1 MANLFGRTRPLDE
14 ARIVPGGETIGSYTS
29 YLDAQK
35 AVDYLAD
42 EKFPVRHV
50 SIVGNDLKMVER
62 VTGKLSY
69 PRVALTGAMTGAW
82 FGLFIGVMLSFFD
95 SATNAGAPY
104 INVITAVFL
113 GAALWMLFAIIGYA
127 AQRGKRDFTST
138 NQVLASS
145 YDVIVTPDVAME
157 ARRLLAQLPMNS
169 NAVRPQ
175 NYQGQGSQGQ
185 GFQGQGQGSQ
195 GYRPPVQ
202 PPAAGPAPTRPEGW
216 HDPYAPADPAA
227 AEAAGN
233 EPSIHAPTGND
244 RPGQA
249 PLDGPRRG
257 QFPDLPDGR
266 PQYGIRVQSP
276 QPAPSATPAPAPVD
290 PDAPAAPAKPPHAA
304 DPEQ

>member
-1 MANLFGRTRPLDE
+1 MEHMANLFGRTPTVDQGRS
-14 ARIVPGGETIGSYTS
+14 VPTGETIGSYTS

-42 EKFPVRHV
+42 EKFPVRYV

-95 SATNAGAPY
+95 SAANSGQMPLN
-104 INVITAVFL
+104 IMTAVLL

-145 YDVIVTPDVAME
+145 YDVIVAPDVAGE
-157 ARRLLAQLPMNS
+157 ARRLLTQLPMKS
-169 NAVRPQ
+169 NAI
-175 NYQGQGSQGQ
+175 
-185 GFQGQGQGSQ
+185 
-195 GYRPPVQ
+195 RPPQGGHQ
-202 PPAAGPAPTRPEGW
+202 PPSQPPVAGSTPTRPEGW
-216 HDPYAPADPAA
+216 HDPYAPAATASDVPAA
-227 AEAAGN
+227 
-233 EPSIHAPTGND
+233 SND

-249 PLDGPRRG
+249 PLTGPSRG

-266 PQYGIRVQSP
+266 PQYGIRVEPAAAPAEQAP
-276 QPAPSATPAPAPVD
+276 EAPSAQAPAEQ
-290 PDAPAAPAKPPHAA
+290 APAAPAPEPKQPTQPA
-304 DPEQ
+304 DPDGSAKQ

>member
-1 MANLFGRTRPLDE
+1 MANLFGRTPAVDPGRS
-14 ARIVPGGETIGSYTS
+14 VPAGETIGSYTS

-42 EKFPVRHV
+42 EKFPVRYV

-69 PRVALTGAMTGAW
+69 PKVALTGAMTGAW
-82 FGLFIGVMLSFFD
+82 FGLFIGVMLSLFD
-95 SATNAGAPY
+95 SAANAGQMPL
-104 INVITAVFL
+104 NVMTSVLL

-145 YDVIVTPDVAME
+145 YDVIVAPDVAGE
-157 ARRLLAQLPMNS
+157 ARRLLAQLPIKS
-169 NAVRPQ
+169 DAGLPQQGAVHGG
-175 NYQGQGSQGQ
+175 YQ
-185 GFQGQGQGSQ
+185 
-195 GYRPPVQ
+195 PPVQ

-216 HDPYAPADPAA
+216 HDPYAPVPDGGASA
-227 AEAAGN
+227 
-233 EPSIHAPTGND
+233 SSND

-249 PLDGPRRG
+249 PLTGPSRG

-266 PQYGIRVQSP
+266 PQYGIRVEPVQNEATAP
-276 QPAPSATPAPAPVD
+276 TGATAQPEAPEAVVPPETPAAREPQASSGS
-290 PDAPAAPAKPPHAA
+290 A
-304 DPEQ
+304 DSDHSNK

>member
-1 MANLFGRTRPLDE
+1 MNNGGMANLFGRTRPLDE
-14 ARIVPGGETIGSYTS
+14 ARLVPTGETIGSYIS

-42 EKFPVRHV
+42 EKFPVRYV
-50 SIVGNDLKMVER
+50 SIVGNDLKIVER

-69 PRVALTGAMTGAW
+69 PRVALSGAMTGAW

-95 SATNAGAPY
+95 SANNAGAPY
-104 INVITAVFL
+104 LNVFTAVLL

-145 YDVIVTPDVAME
+145 YDVIVAPEVAGE

-169 NAVRPQ
+169 NAQRPVQ
-175 NYQGQGSQGQ
+175 AAPG
-185 GFQGQGQGSQ
+185 Q

-202 PPAAGPAPTRPEGW
+202 PPAAGAAPTRPEGW
-216 HDPYAPADPAA
+216 HDPYAPAEPVADAA
-227 AEAAGN
+227 AGAE
-233 EPSIHAPTGND
+233 STD

-266 PQYGIRVQSP
+266 PQYGIRVEAP
-276 QPAPSATPAPAPVD
+276 KPAGDPAATAPETPAPKAPEN
-290 PDAPAAPAKPPHAA
+290 
-304 DPEQ
+304 PEQ

>member
-14 ARIVPGGETIGSYTS
+14 SRTVPTGERIGSYTS

-95 SATNAGAPY
+95 SASSNAGAPY
-104 INVITAVFL
+104 VNVFTAVLL
-113 GAALWMLFAIIGYA
+113 GAALWLLFAIIGYA

-145 YDVIVTPDVAME
+145 YDVIVTADVAGE

-169 NAVRPQ
+169 TAPRPVP
-175 NYQGQGSQGQ
+175 G
-185 GFQGQGQGSQ
+185 Q
-195 GYRPPVQ
+195 GYRPPAQ
-202 PPAAGPAPTRPEGW
+202 PPASSGHTPTRPDGW
-216 HDPYAPADPAA
+216 HDPYSPADPAA
-227 AEAAGN
+227 SGQGSIEEKAGST
-233 EPSIHAPTGND
+233 P
-244 RPGQA
+244 
-249 PLDGPRRG
+249 RG
-257 QFPDLPDGR
+257 QFNDLPDGR
-266 PQYGIRVQSP
+266 PQYGIRVEP
-276 QPAPSATPAPAPVD
+276 TPAPLD
-290 PDAPAAPAKPPHAA
+290 PNAPAGGH
-304 DPEQ
+304 EGGHEGTQGN

>member
-1 MANLFGRTRPLDE
+1 MNNGGMANLFGRTRPLDE
-14 ARIVPGGETIGSYTS
+14 ARLVPTGETIGSYIS

-50 SIVGNDLKMVER
+50 SIVGNDLKIVER

-95 SATNAGAPY
+95 SASNAGAPY
-104 INVITAVFL
+104 VNVFTAVLL

-145 YDVIVTPDVAME
+145 YDVIVTADVAGE

-169 NAVRPQ
+169 NAPRPVQ
-175 NYQGQGSQGQ
+175 VQDP
-185 GFQGQGQGSQ
+185 Q

-202 PPAAGPAPTRPEGW
+202 PPAASGPVPTRPEGW

-227 AEAAGN
+227 TAAP
-233 EPSIHAPTGND
+233 EGND

-266 PQYGIRVQSP
+266 PQYGIRVD
-276 QPAPSATPAPAPVD
+276 APAPAEEQD
-290 PDAPAAPAKPPHAA
+290 PNVPGEPKAPQN
-304 DPEQ
+304 PEQ

>member
-1 MANLFGRTRPLDE
+1 MANLFGRTPTADQGRS
-14 ARIVPGGETIGSYTS
+14 VPTGETIGSYTS

-42 EKFPVRHV
+42 EKFPVRYV

-95 SATNAGAPY
+95 SAANAGQMPL
-104 INVITAVFL
+104 NVMTSVLL

-127 AQRGKRDFTST
+127 AQRGRRDFTST

-145 YDVIVTPDVAME
+145 YDVIVAPDVAGD
-157 ARRLLAQLPMNS
+157 ARRLLAQLPMKS
-169 NAVRPQ
+169 NVIAPRPGGAVP
-175 NYQGQGSQGQ
+175 GGHL
-185 GFQGQGQGSQ
+185 
-195 GYRPPVQ
+195 PPAQ
-202 PPAAGPAPTRPEGW
+202 PPAGPAPARPEAW
-216 HDPYAPADPAA
+216 HDPYAPVAGDNAA
-227 AEAAGN
+227 VDDAAT
-233 EPSIHAPTGND
+233 SND

-249 PLDGPRRG
+249 PLTGPSRG

-266 PQYGIRVQSP
+266 PQYGIRVEPVAPPAGADTAQAP
-276 QPAPSATPAPAPVD
+276 AQAAAAQPGEPAQAQAPAPGAD
-290 PDAPAAPAKPPHAA
+290 PDGPAK
-304 DPEQ
+304 

>member
-1 MANLFGRTRPLDE
+1 MDAMANLFGRTRPMDE
-14 ARIVPGGETIGSYTS
+14 ARAVPTGETIGSYTS

-95 SATNAGAPY
+95 SSSNAGAPFS
-104 INVITAVFL
+104 NVLTSILL

-145 YDVIVTPDVAME
+145 YDVIVTPDVAGE

-169 NAVRPQ
+169 TAQRPVQ
-175 NYQGQGSQGQ
+175 PY
-185 GFQGQGQGSQ
+185 QGQGQGFHGQ
-195 GYRPPVQ
+195 GHQ
-202 PPAAGPAPTRPEGW
+202 PPAQPPASSHPAPPRPEGW
-216 HDPYAPADPAA
+216 HDPYGPAHPAPAPEVPA
-227 AEAAGN
+227 E
-233 EPSIHAPTGND
+233 SSD

-266 PQYGIRVQSP
+266 PQYGIRVEP
-276 QPAPSATPAPAPVD
+276 VEQPAPKD
-290 PDAPAAPAKPPHAA
+290 PHDQSHHSGGN
-304 DPEQ
+304 QSGQ

>member
-1 MANLFGRTRPLDE
+1 MCRNMVNNGGMANLFGRTRPMDE
-14 ARIVPGGETIGSYTS
+14 ARIVPTGETIGSYTS

-42 EKFPVRHV
+42 EKFPVQHV

-69 PRVALTGAMTGAW
+69 PRVALSGAMTGAW

-95 SATNAGAPY
+95 SNAGAGGPY
-104 INVITAVFL
+104 LNVMTAVL
-113 GAALWMLFAIIGYA
+113 MGAAFWMLFAIIGYA

-145 YDVIVTPDVAME
+145 YDVIVTPDVALD
-157 ARRLLAQLPMNS
+157 ARRLLAKLPMNS
-169 NAVRPQ
+169 TAAQPNQVQ
-175 NYQGQGSQGQ
+175 DQGHGY
-185 GFQGQGQGSQ
+185 Q

-202 PPAAGPAPTRPEGW
+202 PPSQSPGQQPPARPEGW
-216 HDPYAPADPAA
+216 HDPYGAPRPTS
-227 AEAAGN
+227 AEA
-233 EPSIHAPTGND
+233 PSAEAPQAEEGHE

-266 PQYGIRVQSP
+266 PQYGIRVDTPP
-276 QPAPSATPAPAPVD
+276 QKAPEA
-290 PDAPAAPAKPPHAA
+290 AKPESV
-304 DPEQ
+304 PEKPEGESSGH

>member
-1 MANLFGRTRPLDE
+1 MDE
-14 ARIVPGGETIGSYTS
+14 ARTVPTGETIGSYTS

-42 EKFPVRHV
+42 EKFPVQHV
-50 SIVGNDLKMVER
+50 SIVGNDLKIVER
-62 VTGKLSY
+62 VTGRLNY

-95 SATNAGAPY
+95 SAANAGQAPL
-104 INVITAVFL
+104 NVMTSVLL

-145 YDVIVTPDVAME
+145 YDVIVTPDVAGE

-169 NAVRPQ
+169 NAVRPGQ
-175 NYQGQGSQGQ
+175 NHPGQ
-185 GFQGQGQGSQ
+185 GFQGQG

-216 HDPYAPADPAA
+216 HDPYAPANPAGEGDAAGQGTPAA
-227 AEAAGN
+227 QGD
-233 EPSIHAPTGND
+233 SQD

-266 PQYGIRVQSP
+266 PQYGIRVE
-276 QPAPSATPAPAPVD
+276 PAPAP
-290 PDAPAAPAKPPHAA
+290 APAAPAPAA
-304 DPEQ
+304 PAAPAETDSPAAPAATENPEK

>member
-14 ARIVPGGETIGSYTS
+14 ARTVPAGETIGSYTS

-175 NYQGQGSQGQ
+175 SHQGQSH
-185 GFQGQGQGSQ
+185 QGQGSQ

-216 HDPYAPADPAA
+216 HDPYAPADPS
-227 AEAAGN
+227 AAGN

-249 PLDGPRRG
+249 PLDGPSRG

-266 PQYGIRVQSP
+266 PQYGIRVESP
-276 QPAPSATPAPAPVD
+276 QPAPASTPAPDPDPVT
-290 PDAPAAPAKPPHAA
+290 PDAPAAPANPPHGA
-304 DPEQ
+304 DPER

>member
-1 MANLFGRTRPLDE
+1 MGSMANLFGRTTPLDE
-14 ARIVPGGETIGSYTS
+14 ARIVPTGETIGSYTS

-69 PRVALTGAMTGAW
+69 PRVALSGAMTGAW

-95 SATNAGAPY
+95 SSSNAGAPY
-104 INVITAVFL
+104 INVFTAVL
-113 GAALWMLFAIIGYA
+113 MGAAFWMLFAIIGYA

-145 YDVIVTPDVAME
+145 YDVIVTSDVAHD

-169 NAVRPQ
+169 NAPRPV
-175 NYQGQGSQGQ
+175 QGQ
-185 GFQGQGQGSQ
+185 GFQDQGQ

-202 PPAAGPAPTRPEGW
+202 PPSSAGPAPTRPEGW
-216 HDPYAPADPAA
+216 HDPYGVPASTSDT
-227 AEAAGN
+227 EQGG
-233 EPSIHAPTGND
+233 ESHD

-257 QFPDLPDGR
+257 EFPDLPDGR
-266 PQYGIRVQSP
+266 PQYGIRVN
-276 QPAPSATPAPAPVD
+276 TPAPTPAPE
-290 PDAPAAPAKPPHAA
+290 APPVKPQDGPA
-304 DPEQ
+304 E

>member
-1 MANLFGRTRPLDE
+1 MGTMANLFGRSRPMDE
-14 ARIVPGGETIGSYTS
+14 ARIVPTGETIGSYTS

-95 SATNAGAPY
+95 SSTNAGAPFS
-104 INVITAVFL
+104 NVLTSILL

-138 NQVLASS
+138 NQVLASN
-145 YDVIVTPDVAME
+145 YDVIVTPDVAGE

-169 NAVRPQ
+169 MAPRPVQ
-175 NYQGQGSQGQ
+175 QYQGQG
-185 GFQGQGQGSQ
+185 FHGQGQ
-195 GYRPPVQ
+195 Q
-202 PPAAGPAPTRPEGW
+202 PPASSGPASSGQAPARPEGW
-216 HDPYAPADPAA
+216 HDPYGPAASDAPAGAEQPAPA
-227 AEAAGN
+227 SS
-233 EPSIHAPTGND
+233 PP
-244 RPGQA
+244 
-249 PLDGPRRG
+249 RG
-257 QFPDLPDGR
+257 QFHDLPDGR
-266 PQYGIRVQSP
+266 PQYGIRVE
-276 QPAPSATPAPAPVD
+276 PAPEP
-290 PDAPAAPAKPPHAA
+290 A
-304 DPEQ
+304 DPNAPRPPSPESPSGQ

>member
-14 ARIVPGGETIGSYTS
+14 ARIVPTGETIGSYTS

-95 SATNAGAPY
+95 SGSNTGAPY
-104 INVITAVFL
+104 INVFTAMLL

-138 NQVLASS
+138 NQVLATS
-145 YDVIVTPDVAME
+145 YDVIVTADVAMD

-169 NAVRPQ
+169 NAPRPVQ
-175 NYQGQGSQGQ
+175 GYQGQGFHG
-185 GFQGQGQGSQ
+185 QGQGQNQ
-195 GYRPPVQ
+195 GQGHRPPVQ
-202 PPAAGPAPTRPEGW
+202 PPASSGPAPARPEGW
-216 HDPYAPADPAA
+216 HDPYAPADASGQPGSDQG
-227 AEAAGN
+227 E
-233 EPSIHAPTGND
+233 ESHD

-257 QFPDLPDGR
+257 EFPDLPDGR
-266 PQYGIRVQSP
+266 PQYGVRVE
-276 QPAPSATPAPAPVD
+276 ATPPQEPRD
-290 PDAPAAPAKPPHAA
+290 PNAS
-304 DPEQ
+304 E

>member
-1 MANLFGRTRPLDE
+1 MEFMANLFGRTRPMDE
-14 ARIVPGGETIGSYTS
+14 ARAVPTGETIGSYIS

-95 SATNAGAPY
+95 SSSNAGAPFS
-104 INVITAVFL
+104 NVLTAILL

-145 YDVIVTPDVAME
+145 YDVIVTPDVAGE

-169 NAVRPQ
+169 MAQRPVQ
-175 NYQGQGSQGQ
+175 PQGQ
-185 GFQGQGQGSQ
+185 GFRGQGHQ
-195 GYRPPVQ
+195 PPIQ
-202 PPAAGPAPTRPEGW
+202 PPAQPPASSNPAPSRPEGW
-216 HDPYAPADPAA
+216 HDPYGPANPAPAA
-227 AEAAGN
+227 APEAPA
-233 EPSIHAPTGND
+233 ESND

-249 PLDGPRRG
+249 PLDGPSRG

-266 PQYGIRVQSP
+266 PQYGIRVEP
-276 QPAPSATPAPAPVD
+276 TEQPAPKDPNDPNEPANPSSGNPSG
-290 PDAPAAPAKPPHAA
+290 
-304 DPEQ
+304 Q

>member
-1 MANLFGRTRPLDE
+1 MEHMANLFGRTTTADQGRS
-14 ARIVPGGETIGSYTS
+14 VPTGETIGSYTS

-42 EKFPVRHV
+42 EKFPVRYV

-69 PRVALTGAMTGAW
+69 PKVALTGAMTGAW

-95 SATNAGAPY
+95 SAANAGQMPL
-104 INVITAVFL
+104 NLMTSVLL

-145 YDVIVTPDVAME
+145 YDVIVAPDVAGE
-157 ARRLLAQLPMNS
+157 ARRLLSQLPMKS
-169 NAVRPQ
+169 NAIAPQ
-175 NYQGQGSQGQ
+175 AGGHHH
-185 GFQGQGQGSQ
+185 
-195 GYRPPVQ
+195 PAQ
-202 PPAAGPAPTRPEGW
+202 PPAGPAPTRPEGW
-216 HDPYAPADPAA
+216 HDPYAPAATDSEVPA
-227 AEAAGN
+227 
-233 EPSIHAPTGND
+233 TGND

-249 PLDGPRRG
+249 PLTGPSRG

-266 PQYGIRVQSP
+266 PQYGIRVEP
-276 QPAPSATPAPAPVD
+276 VVAPAPAPQ
-290 PDAPAAPAKPPHAA
+290 PAAPEVPTAGGPQDAGGST
-304 DPEQ
+304 DPDRSTT

>member
-1 MANLFGRTRPLDE
+1 MGSMANLFGRTRPMDE
-14 ARIVPGGETIGSYTS
+14 ARTVPTGETIGSYTS

-42 EKFPVRHV
+42 EKFPVQHV
-50 SIVGNDLKMVER
+50 SIVGNDLKIVER
-62 VTGKLSY
+62 VTGRLNY

-95 SATNAGAPY
+95 SAANAGQAPL
-104 INVITAVFL
+104 NVMTSVLL

-145 YDVIVTPDVAME
+145 YDVIVTPDVAGE

-169 NAVRPQ
+169 NAVRPGQ
-175 NYQGQGSQGQ
+175 NHPGQ
-185 GFQGQGQGSQ
+185 GFQGQG

-216 HDPYAPADPAA
+216 HDPYAPASPAGEGDAAGQGAPAA
-227 AEAAGN
+227 QGD
-233 EPSIHAPTGND
+233 SQD

-266 PQYGIRVQSP
+266 PQYGIRVE
-276 QPAPSATPAPAPVD
+276 PAP
-290 PDAPAAPAKPPHAA
+290 APAAPAAPAPAA
-304 DPEQ
+304 PEAPAETDAPVAPGATENPEK